1 MSATGGMARECI
13 KFYSRL
19 SKMIAEKP
27 HQPYSVIAPCIVDQW
42 HCQTIYS
49 RQQQTLLL
57 QVKRYPILFQF
68 EYMSIPAFFL
78 PFFLLEVCDW
88 ENILVNLWFL
98 QQEEKHPTGWKK
110 CLKKNKPF
118 LPLKLIISITSG
130 RAFENWE
137 SAANNEKWLSF
148 GSELNHFFDVILSK
162 LLFQWG
168 QEEVEFILIFDLK
181 PNEEIQLDLQH
192 FRIFIFS

>member
-1 MSATGGMARECI
+1 MKKMS
-13 KFYSRL
+13 
-19 SKMIAEKP
+19 
-27 HQPYSVIAPCIVDQW
+27 
-42 HCQTIYS
+42 
-49 RQQQTLLL
+49 
-57 QVKRYPILFQF
+57 
-68 EYMSIPAFFL
+68 
-78 PFFLLEVCDW
+78 
-88 ENILVNLWFL
+88 
-98 QQEEKHPTGWKK
+98 
-110 CLKKNKPF
+110 KKNKPF
-118 LPLKLIISITSG
+118 LPLKSIISITSA

-181 PNEEIQLDLQH
+181 PNEETQLDLQH

>member
-19 SKMIAEKP
+19 SKMIAEKR

-49 RQQQTLLL
+49 RQQQTMLL
-57 QVKRYPILFQF
+57 QVKRYPILFQS
-68 EYMSIPAFFL
+68 EYMSIPPLFLTFFCTWSL
-78 PFFLLEVCDW
+78 RLGKYSCKFMIFPPRR
-88 ENILVNLWFL
+88 
-98 QQEEKHPTGWKK
+98 KASYGMKK
-110 CLKKNKPF
+110 MSKKNKPF

-130 RAFENWE
+130 RVFENWE

-162 LLFQWG
+162 LLFQW
-168 QEEVEFILIFDLK
+168 VKRRFNLY
-181 PNEEIQLDLQH
+181 
-192 FRIFIFS
+192 